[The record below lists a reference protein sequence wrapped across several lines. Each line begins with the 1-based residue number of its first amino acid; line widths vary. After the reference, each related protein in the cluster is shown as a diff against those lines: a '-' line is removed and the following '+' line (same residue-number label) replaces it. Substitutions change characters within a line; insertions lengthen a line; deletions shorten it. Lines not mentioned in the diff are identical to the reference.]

1 MIRLKNILVYLLV
14 LFAYSTQAKPLPLDH
29 LDLPEVIMADVE
41 YTFYVDAMPEID
53 STEVFIQGEK
63 LRLPVDENGQVAITY
78 IFTEK
83 DETLSIGVGLTS
95 YYGEINPIP
104 LWMSVLPP
112 LLAIFLALI
121 FKEVL
126 SSLLVGILT
135 GTMIIGVYAKGLVGI
150 FSGFTSALV
159 HLVDAVAPTS
169 DGGADTGHAM
179 IILFSTIIG
188 GMVAVIS
195 ANGGMKAIVNRIS
208 KYAKNAVG
216 GQFATWILG
225 IGIFF
230 DDYANTLVVGNTM
243 RPMTDRLG
251 ISREKLSYIVDSTA
265 APITAIALVSTWIGA
280 ELGYIESGL
289 AEIANPV
296 FENMSAYSIFLSSI
310 KYSFY
315 PIMALVFVLM
325 VIFMKKDFGPMH
337 RAEIEARKNP
347 INGDRKEEDVEA
359 KGAFNAIVPIL
370 VLVFGTLLSLLHT
383 GSNGEF
389 WSHPI
394 DTLGKLSIVIGNA
407 DSYVALLISS
417 TLSLITAVVL
427 TVSQKILGLTKT
439 MEKAMEGF
447 KSMLTAIVILVLAW
461 ALSAITG
468 EMKTAFYI
476 RDLMVGNVSPGL
488 LPFITFIASALVAF
502 STGSSWS
509 TMAIVYP
516 TILPTAFLIC
526 ADAQMAEP
534 EMLGIFFNTV
544 SCVLAGSVMGDHC
557 SPISDTTILSSLA
570 TSCDHISHV
579 KTQLPYAL
587 VVGVVAVV
595 IGTLLTGI
603 GVPVW
608 ICYLLGFSALFIVLK
623 MWGKEIPDPEI

>member
-1 MIRLKNILVYLLV
+1 MKIKYFSFLLF
-14 LFAYSTQAKPLPLDH
+14 LLISFELNAKVMPLTELGI
-29 LDLPEVIMADVE
+29 PEVVMADVE
-41 YTFYVDAMPEID
+41 YSFSIHNNID
-53 STEVFIQGEK
+53 SDSLNVIVQGVEK
-63 LRLPVDENGQVAITY
+63 VLPVDEEGNAIVKYT
-78 IFTEK
+78 FK
-83 DETLSIGVGLTS
+83 KGDSDFSFASGMQS
-95 YYGEINPIP
+95 YYGKVNPIP
-104 LWMSVLPP
+104 LWMSILPP
-112 LLAIFLALI
+112 LIAIVLALI
-121 FKEVL
+121 FKEVV
-126 SSLLVGILT
+126 SSLLLGILS
-135 GTMIIGVYAKGLVGI
+135 GTVIIGIYAKGIAGI

-169 DGGADTGHAM
+169 NGSADTGHAM

-216 GQFATWILG
+216 GQFATWVLG

-280 ELGYIESGL
+280 ELGYIEKGL
-289 AEIANPV
+289 ADIGAST
-296 FENMSAYSIFLSSI
+296 FDNMSVYSIFLSSI

-315 PIMALVFVLM
+315 PIMALLFVLM
-325 VIFMKKDFGPMH
+325 VIFTKKDFGPMYK
-337 RAEIEARKNP
+337 AEVHARKNP
-347 INGDRKEEDVEA
+347 VIEDEDSSDAKTNGA
-359 KGAFNAIVPIL
+359 INAILPIL

-383 GSNGEF
+383 GSGGEF

-394 DTLGKLSIVIGNA
+394 DTLSKLSVVIGNA
-407 DSYVALLISS
+407 DSYVALLVSS
-417 TLSLITAVVL
+417 SLSLLTAVFL
-427 TVSQKILGLTKT
+427 TVAQKILSLGKV
-439 MEKAMEGF
+439 MEKAIEGF

-461 ALSAITG
+461 ALSSVTE
-468 EMKTAFYI
+468 EMRTAYFI
-476 RDLMVGNVSPGL
+476 RDLLVGTVSPSM

-509 TMAIVYP
+509 TMAIIYP
-516 TILPTAFLIC
+516 TILPSAYLVC
-526 ADAQMAEP
+526 LDAHMAEP
-534 EMLGIFFNTV
+534 EMLAIFYNTV

-587 VVGVVAVV
+587 VVGGVAVI

-608 ICYLLGFSALFIVLK
+608 ICYLLGFALLYFILK
-623 MWGKEIPDPEI
+623 MWGKVIPDPEI